1 MCRRNIFAC
10 PGSFPDSFADQP
22 HPDSLRKLCQP
33 VRIQFHIFLS
43 PEINFSPGKPSLL
56 PDNLLPAAAV
66 PSPSAYAVPP
76 ADSSLS
82 VPEAPSFA
90 SGFCCRTRWH
100 WYCPYN
106 IPAPAPPEIVRSV
119 PCCTAK
125 GTDIDFPVCSCPL
138 WTHPAQSIQSA
149 SPDQLKQHGLRIVFH
164 MMRQCDPDVSVLPG
178 CIRKHLISQNSCRL
192 FFSQMMYFGITWNIN
207 IPDMTDNPPLFTELF
222 HKHRIILLS
231 SPRIPCST
239 WITSSENSFRGKFIQ
254 NQAQTDRVRTAGH
267 SNEYP
272 ASPRHHIPLSHKFS
286 TCTIIISPRFRLPLL
301 SYHPV
306 HVLL

>member
-33 VRIQFHIFLS
+33 VRIQFHIFPLPGNKFFLQGNRLFFQIISYLLQLFHRRLHMLYRLRIHLYQFRKHPLS
-43 PEINFSPGKPSLL
+43 HPVSAVGLVGIGTVHTISL
-56 PDNLLPAAAV
+56 PPLLQKLFDLFPAA
-66 PSPSAYAVPP
+66 
-76 ADSSLS
+76 LQ
-82 VPEAPSFA
+82 
-90 SGFCCRTRWH
+90 
-100 WYCPYN
+100 
-106 IPAPAPPEIVRSV
+106 
-119 PCCTAK
+119 K

-222 HKHRIILLS
+222 HKHRIIFTL
-231 SPRIPCST
+231 
-239 WITSSENSFRGKFIQ
+239 
-254 NQAQTDRVRTAGH
+254 
-267 SNEYP
+267 
-272 ASPRHHIPLSHKFS
+272 FS
-286 TCTIIISPRFRLPLL
+286 TNSML
-301 SYHPV
+301 
-306 HVLL
+306 HVDNLK